1 VVDLRHKDQP
11 FVIAFLLSF
20 VTLLL
25 GGCGQESSK
34 NTDTAEQAIDQA
46 IAQLEIYGNSHAV
59 TFSGFVEPKFDD
71 AQTRKALQAIHEES
85 DRQVR
90 DYDLVLENLKK
101 FADKP
106 VEKKIDAKMA
116 AFTKWLTS
124 VMLSYRGQVVMD
136 RLKIDESRTQDIKN
150 KVLLTSLEIEHLK
163 SRQGL
168 IKPENFDEA
177 IAQSQAV
184 IADLQKVAALTDSQL
199 VALEKVINDL
209 EIKVNDLGKQR
220 DDLIARI
227 GELSAR
233 QPNVPAQE
241 ALDLQKQ
248 IADLE
253 TQRFEVLMKLESLT
267 VGPMTLPED
276 QQVMIGDRKLENITG
291 LRQLNFEKNFL
302 ETRKEKIAQ
311 AVDSQEMYLKN
322 LQQQVDITSQK
333 GQQLTKELD
342 RLNTVLKNDLQ
353 QMEETASARNTLFAK
368 AGSDMSAASRY
379 AQQAESDL
387 KQYIAAVNEAASQ
400 VTDGEDPFLK
410 EAKSIESLQL
420 SIGETRAAALLMTAR
435 LKLMQRN
442 YLDTVVPILKRSA
455 QFAELPETLETLAQ
469 TSQDDLETLNQER
482 VSSIDNMISQY
493 ETLYRNAARSN
504 LKSVVGTH
512 YTLALYQATKLNPEG
527 SVEYQAKARE
537 ILSQIAP
544 AADAPDDPALKPIKE
559 LRRLLEL

>member
-1 VVDLRHKDQP
+1 
-11 FVIAFLLSF
+11 
-20 VTLLL
+20 
-25 GGCGQESSK
+25 
-34 NTDTAEQAIDQA
+34 
-46 IAQLEIYGNSHAV
+46 
-59 TFSGFVEPKFDD
+59 
-71 AQTRKALQAIHEES
+71 
-85 DRQVR
+85 
-90 DYDLVLENLKK
+90 
-101 FADKP
+101 
-106 VEKKIDAKMA
+106 M
-116 AFTKWLTS
+116 
-124 VMLSYRGQVVMD
+124 
-136 RLKIDESRTQDIKN
+136 
-150 KVLLTSLEIEHLK
+150 
-163 SRQGL
+163 
-168 IKPENFDEA
+168 
-177 IAQSQAV
+177 
-184 IADLQKVAALTDSQL
+184 
-199 VALEKVINDL
+199 ALEKVINDL

-442 YLDTVVPILKRSA
+442 YLIR
-455 QFAELPETLETLAQ
+455 
-469 TSQDDLETLNQER
+469 
-482 VSSIDNMISQY
+482 
-493 ETLYRNAARSN
+493 
-504 LKSVVGTH
+504 
-512 YTLALYQATKLNPEG
+512 
-527 SVEYQAKARE
+527 
-537 ILSQIAP
+537 LS
-544 AADAPDDPALKPIKE
+544 DS
-559 LRRLLEL
+559 